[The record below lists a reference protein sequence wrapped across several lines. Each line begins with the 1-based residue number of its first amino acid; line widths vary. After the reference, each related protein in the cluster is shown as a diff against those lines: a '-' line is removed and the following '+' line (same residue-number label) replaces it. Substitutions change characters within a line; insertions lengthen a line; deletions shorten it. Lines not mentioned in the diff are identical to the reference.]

1 MALTDTAVR
10 KIKPADRSQRI
21 FDAGGLYLEVSPAGG
36 KWWRLKYRFG
46 GKEKRLSLG
55 VYPDTGLADARAK
68 RDEARKLLARAIDPG
83 VHRKVTKAVG
93 KQQAA
98 NSFEVIAREWLAV
111 RAPEWTTRQHDKE
124 RDRLQ
129 NHAFPWIGKLPIADI
144 GVAEIKPLLE
154 RVARRGHLEQAH
166 RLRFQLSRVFKYAV
180 AAEYVTRDP
189 AADLSATLPS
199 RRKQN
204 YPTITDP
211 VEVGELLRAID
222 SFNGTLVVSCALKL
236 APLLFVRPGE
246 LRGAEWSEFDMD
258 HPDGPRWAIPA
269 TRRKLRKAQK
279 EDPRT
284 LPHTVPLAS
293 QATAILEEL
302 RPLTGGKRLLFP
314 GMRARDRPIS
324 DMTINAALRRLGYDK
339 ETMTGHGFRHMA
351 STLLNEQGF
360 KSEAIER
367 QLSHKE
373 PGVRGVYNK
382 AEYLPE
388 RIKMMQ
394 AWADYLDALRID
406 SGKVIGVKRKSL
418 RKPSSTTV
426 ALRKAG

>member
-1 MALTDTAVR
+1 M
-10 KIKPADRSQRI
+10 
-21 FDAGGLYLEVSPAGG
+21 
-36 KWWRLKYRFG
+36 
-46 GKEKRLSLG
+46 
-55 VYPDTGLADARAK
+55 
-68 RDEARKLLARAIDPG
+68 
-83 VHRKVTKAVG
+83 
-93 KQQAA
+93 
-98 NSFEVIAREWLAV
+98 
-111 RAPEWTTRQHDKE
+111 
-124 RDRLQ
+124 
-129 NHAFPWIGKLPIADI
+129 
-144 GVAEIKPLLE
+144 
-154 RVARRGHLEQAH
+154 
-166 RLRFQLSRVFKYAV
+166 FKYAV
-180 AAEYVTRDP
+180 AAEYATRDP

-199 RRKQN
+199 RRRQN

-211 VEVGELLRAID
+211 VLVGELLRAID

-258 HPDGPRWAIPA
+258 HTDGPRWAIPA

-284 LPHTVPLAS
+284 LPHTVPLSS

-314 GMRARDRPIS
+314 GVRARDRPIS
-324 DMTINAALRRLGYDK
+324 DMTTNAALRRLGYDK

-406 SGKVIGVKRKSL
+406 SRKVIGVKCKSHKDQPQPKFRYERRARSL
-418 RKPSSTTV
+418 
-426 ALRKAG
+426 